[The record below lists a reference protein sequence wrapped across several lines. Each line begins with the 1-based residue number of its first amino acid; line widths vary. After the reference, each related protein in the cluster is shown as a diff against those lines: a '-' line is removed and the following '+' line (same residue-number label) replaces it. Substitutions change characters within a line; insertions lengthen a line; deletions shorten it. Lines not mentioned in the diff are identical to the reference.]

1 MELSEKSE
9 ENMGI
14 LKRFRDIM
22 SANINAMLDKAE
34 DPEKMIDQYLRDMQ
48 DELGQVKAETA
59 SVMADA
65 ARAKRSL
72 DETDAEIAKYQNY
85 AEKAL
90 KEGNEQDARRF
101 LEKKAEL
108 TKGRE
113 AKQQL
118 ADSTQVS
125 ADRMRQMHDK
135 LTQDIATLQERKDT
149 IRSKVAAAK
158 TQQHINEMNEKIGSM
173 SRTDGI
179 SQFERMEA
187 KADRMLDEANARA
200 ELDSQDRKEES
211 LEDLEAKY
219 SSEGRSDID
228 DELEAMK
235 KNLGLS

>member
-118 ADSTQVS
+118 ADSTQAS

-179 SQFERMEA
+179 SQFDRMEA

>member
-179 SQFERMEA
+179 SQFDRMEA

>member
-158 TQQHINEMNEKIGSM
+158 TEQHINEMNEKIGSM

>member
-1 MELSEKSE
+1 
-9 ENMGI
+9 MGI

-118 ADSTQVS
+118 ADSTQAS

-179 SQFERMEA
+179 SQFDRMEA

>member
-118 ADSTQVS
+118 ADSTQAS